1 MNGFFLLLPFFFIR
15 FGLLALLDK
24 DALRRAAHFAP
35 MTGNSASAYWV
46 YQASNLA
53 LLVCPFV
60 HSVTFSPLPLFLL
73 GLAAYLLGLGF
84 CAASIVSFGASSA
97 GGLRTGGV
105 YRFSRNPMYLSYDL
119 FFLGCSLLIQSP
131 LMLGSLVV
139 FCLSSH
145 WIILAEEQWCLKQFG
160 GTYQAYLQSV
170 RRYL

>member
-60 HSVTFSPLPLFLL
+60 RSVTFSPLPLFLL

-97 GGLRTGGV
+97 GGL
-105 YRFSRNPMYLSYDL
+105 NPLYACTRVPTVL
-119 FFLGCSLLIQSP
+119 
-131 LMLGSLVV
+131 
-139 FCLSSH
+139 
-145 WIILAEEQWCLKQFG
+145 
-160 GTYQAYLQSV
+160 GTYSNKRIIARLERFV
-170 RRYL
+170 NTRF